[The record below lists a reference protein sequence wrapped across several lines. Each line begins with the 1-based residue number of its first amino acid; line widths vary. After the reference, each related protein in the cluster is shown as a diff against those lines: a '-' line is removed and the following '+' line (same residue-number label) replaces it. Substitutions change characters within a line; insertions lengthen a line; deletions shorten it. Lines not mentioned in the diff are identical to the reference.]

1 MKLCSPLCVV
11 VVLCKKNE
19 KPQTKKKKKKKK
31 KKKPPKKK
39 KKKKKKEKR
48 FSSFSLEGEKT
59 NHTTKEE
66 EERSFAQK
74 FCLLYSIHFAF
85 VCFLSHR
92 RRRRRQ
98 MEEFNDPRFDPI
110 HYVNVAARQCFNNDE
125 KKKHLQHKANDIT
138 DENVELERL
147 LSELEMRL
155 QLLGRTFRHNWN
167 ANRNSG

>member
-1 MKLCSPLCVV
+1 MRSRP
-11 VVLCKKNE
+11 
-19 KPQTKKKKKKKK
+19 
-31 KKKPPKKK
+31 
-39 KKKKKKEKR
+39 KKKKEKR

-110 HYVNVAARQCFNNDE
+110 NYVNVAARQCFNNDE
-125 KKKHLQHKANDIT
+125 KKKKHLQHKANDIT

-155 QLLGRTFRHNWN
+155 QLLGEDISLQLERESQLGVKRIPTAIGEIEVLEENVESLTNTVKNISR
-167 ANRNSG
+167 